1 MKAAGKQASWDI
13 FCNVV
18 DNYGDVGVTWRLA
31 RQLVAEHQLDVRLWI
46 DDLSA
51 FARLCPGADPDAAQ
65 QWQAGVNVCH
75 WPLQWP
81 ETDLPDVVLEA
92 FACRLPPSYV
102 EAMLHR
108 SPRPT
113 WLNLDYLSAEDWVA
127 GCHGLP
133 SMQSNGLKK
142 FFFFPGFELT
152 TGGLL
157 RERDLFERRDVVQ
170 QNAGARHEA
179 LQALGVQPVDSAR
192 LISLFGYENPGL
204 GSWLDALAQSGY
216 TTHLLVPEGRVLESV
231 LAWLGDEVLAPG
243 ELRVR
248 GALTVQVLPFVR
260 QEQYDTLLWSCDFNV
275 VRGEDSFVRAQ
286 WAARP
291 MLWHIYQQED
301 DAHLPKLEA
310 FLQLYTAG
318 LSPAAAS
325 DLKQCW
331 LAWNAGADLGAAW
344 LALERHWPEL
354 ELQAQAWCQ
363 QQAAHTDLATALVQF
378 CGNSL

>member
-1 MKAAGKQASWDI
+1 MKPAGKQASWDI

-31 RQLVAEHQLDVRLWI
+31 RQLVAEHPIQVRLWI

-51 FARLCPGADPDAAQ
+51 FARLCPGADPHAAQ
-65 QWQAGVNVCH
+65 QWHAGVSVCR
-75 WPLQWP
+75 WPVPWQDTP
-81 ETDLPDVVLEA
+81 LPDVVLEA
-92 FACRLPPSYV
+92 FACRLPASYI

-127 GCHGLP
+127 GCHGLA

-142 FFFFPGFELT
+142 FFFFPGFDCA

-157 RERDLFERRDVVQ
+157 RERDLLDRRQTLQ
-170 QNAGARHEA
+170 QDPAARRGA
-179 LQALGVQPVDSAR
+179 LQALGVQPAEGAR
-192 LISLFGYENPGL
+192 LISLFAYENVGL
-204 GSWLDALAQSGY
+204 GSWLDVLAQGDRP
-216 TTHLLVPEGRVLESV
+216 THLLVPEGRVLGDVQAWCGTEA
-231 LAWLGDEVLAPG
+231 LAAGAVF
-243 ELRVR
+243 VT
-248 GALTVQVLPFVR
+248 GALTVQVLPFVS

-301 DAHLPKLEA
+301 DAHLPKLDA
-310 FLQLYTAG
+310 FVLRYTAG
-318 LSPAAAS
+318 LSAAAAR
-325 DLKQCW
+325 DLGQMW
-331 LAWNAGADLGAAW
+331 LAWNAGGDLGASW
-344 LALERHWPEL
+344 RALEAHWPEL
-354 ELQAQAWCQ
+354 ELQAQAWCR

>member
-1 MKAAGKQASWDI
+1 MKPAGKQASWDI

-31 RQLVAEHQLDVRLWI
+31 RQLVAEHPIHVRLWI

-51 FARLCPGADPDAAQ
+51 FARLCPGADPNAAQ
-65 QWQAGVNVCH
+65 QWHAGVSVCR
-75 WPLQWP
+75 WPVPWQDTP
-81 ETDLPDVVLEA
+81 LPDVVLEA
-92 FACRLPPSYV
+92 FACRLPANYI
-102 EAMLHR
+102 EAMLQR

-127 GCHGLP
+127 GCHGLA

-142 FFFFPGFELT
+142 FFFFPGFDCA

-157 RERDLFERRDVVQ
+157 RERDLMDRRQALQ
-170 QNAGARHEA
+170 QDPAARRAA
-179 LQALGVQPVDSAR
+179 LQALGVQPAEGAR
-192 LISLFGYENPGL
+192 LISLFAYENVGL
-204 GSWLDALAQSGY
+204 GSWLDVLAQGDRP
-216 TTHLLVPEGRVLESV
+216 THLLVPEGRVLGDVQAWCGTEA
-231 LAWLGDEVLAPG
+231 LAAGAVF
-243 ELRVR
+243 VT
-248 GALTVQVLPFVR
+248 GALTVQVLPFVS

-301 DAHLPKLEA
+301 DAHLPKLDA
-310 FLQLYTAG
+310 FVQRYTAG
-318 LSPAAAS
+318 LSAAAAR
-325 DLKQCW
+325 DLGQMW
-331 LAWNAGADLGAAW
+331 LAWNAGGDLGASW
-344 LALERHWPEL
+344 RALEDHWPEL
-354 ELQAQAWCQ
+354 QLHAQAWCR